1 MATKTPVAANYSL
14 IACFDGNFDS
24 RYPLGDKPSGYQTTP
39 TLLFIDN
46 VAGPT
51 SGGENN
57 KGDYVSL
64 FGYSFGSR
72 AALGTAAGAR
82 VYFRDPAGANTWVEV
97 DNYRSLLA
105 SKVYTTHQLQ
115 RITVQIGALGGK
127 TGLLDVKVTV
137 NGVDTN
143 VLVGAFT
150 VQPGRFFFV
159 DNVTGDDSTGVVD
172 DITHP
177 FRYVQ
182 KATAGALPY
191 TGIWASIRP
200 GDKIIPRA
208 GTWSDQVGM
217 DSRWLRFFEE
227 TGIAPRGNQGT
238 GHVSISG
245 TANNGSGL
253 IRLTVSSS
261 ANFTT
266 GQQAN
271 VFAVRGTTEANGL
284 WTITVVDATHIDLQG
299 STYTNAF
306 SAGHGTITNYSG
318 YIGIRAYPG
327 PVLGHSPE
335 VVKFVPAADQNGPIH
350 GCSTLQ
356 AALKCGKYFQCF
368 GLWITNSAVGVAAPS
383 DSGLV
388 NVQNGADYW
397 DVIDNELG
405 PFTVGASVANAK
417 TAGVCGVGTYMRWLA
432 NYVHDIGGTSALEN
446 HGLYLGGADN
456 NGYSQVASNSEAA
469 YNRIVN
475 ITGGNG
481 IQIFWGT
488 TVLYGTSNLI
498 HHNFID
504 TTAKRGINLSDGTRS
519 VDVYNNVILST
530 VGDAIYYQGNADAS
544 LAIKIT
550 HNTCYNWGTGA
561 AGAARSGFYNN
572 GTVTGGSLHVQHN
585 VFVMASGHDAAIA
598 YYTNNITDTNITL
611 AQNAYYDFNGTK
623 TTTPAKDATALTY
636 GNPLFTSVV
645 NKNFTVTAGSPLL
658 GACTAAEVIAVAT
671 DFYGIARPVTGTG
684 APGATKN
691 DVGAMQGVGT

>member
-1 MATKTPVAANYSL
+1 MAVKNAAAKNWS
-14 IACFDGNFDS
+14 IAASFDGYFYS
-24 RYPLGDKPSGYQTTP
+24 AYPAGDKPAGYQTTP
-39 TLLFIDN
+39 TLLAIDN
-46 VAGPT
+46 AAGPT

-64 FGYSFGSR
+64 FGYAFGTR

-105 SKVYTTHQLQ
+105 SKVYATHQIQ

-143 VLVGAFT
+143 ILVGAFT
-150 VQPGRFFFV
+150 VQPGRFFFA
-159 DNVTGDDSTGVVD
+159 DNVTGDDATGVVD
-172 DITHP
+172 DITKP

-200 GDKIIPRA
+200 GDKIIVRA

-217 DSRWLRFFEE
+217 ESRWLRFFEE

-238 GHVSISG
+238 GYVSISG

-253 IRLTVSSS
+253 IRLTVSSTT
-261 ANFTT
+261 NFTT
-266 GQQAN
+266 GQSAN

-327 PVLGHSPE
+327 PVLGNAPE

-350 GCSTLQ
+350 GCSTQQ
-356 AALKCGKYFQCF
+356 AALKCGKYFQIS
-368 GLWITNSAVGVAAPS
+368 GLWITNSAVGAAAPS

-397 DVIDNELG
+397 DVMDNELG
-405 PFTVGASVANAK
+405 PYTVGGSVANSK
-417 TAGVCGVGTYMRWLA
+417 TGGVVGAGTYMRWMF
-432 NYVHDIGGTSALEN
+432 NYIHDIGGTAALEN
-446 HGLYLGGADN
+446 HGCYLGGAN
-456 NGYSQVASNSEAA
+456 GNGYAQAASNCQVK
-469 YNRIVN
+469 YNRIVT

-481 IQIFWGT
+481 IQQYWSGSETFTGNTVSHNWIETTGKYGLNIADASVSGDWHTNVVMGT
-488 TVLYGTSNLI
+488 T
-498 HHNFID
+498 
-504 TTAKRGINLSDGTRS
+504 RS
-519 VDVYNNVILST
+519 
-530 VGDAIYYQGNADAS
+530 AIRMNTNSAS
-544 LAIKIT
+544 LAINIT

-561 AGAARSGFYNN
+561 AGAPDGGFRNDW
-572 GTVTGGSLHVQHN
+572 TVTSGLVNLQHN
-585 VFVMASGHDAAIA
+585 LFVLASGHDAALI
-598 YYTNNITDTNITL
+598 YYSNNGTDTNITVG
-611 AQNAYYDFNGTK
+611 QNQYFDVGGTY
-623 TTTPAKDATALTY
+623 TTVPAKDATGAY
-636 GNPLFTSVV
+636 GNPLFTSIA
-645 NKNFTVTAGSPLL
+645 NKNFTVTAGSPVL
-658 GACTAAEVIAVAT
+658 GACTAAETLAVAT

-691 DVGAMQGVGT
+691 DIGAMQGIGT